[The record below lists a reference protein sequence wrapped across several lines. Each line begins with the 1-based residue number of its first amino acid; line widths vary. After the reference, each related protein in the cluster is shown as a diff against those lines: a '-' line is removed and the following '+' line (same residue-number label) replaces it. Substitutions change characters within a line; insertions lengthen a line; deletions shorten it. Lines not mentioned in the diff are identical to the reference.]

1 MVDPKQSI
9 SSHADLFSLQ
19 GQSALVTGGSRGL
32 GLEIAQGLGQMGAR
46 IAIVARRREW
56 LDAAVQSLGGL
67 DIDAIALEGNVAHAS
82 DVERVTRETED
93 AFGRIDI
100 LVNAAGRT
108 WGAPVTEMP
117 LEKWH
122 EVMEANATGTFLFCQ
137 AVGRGM
143 IERSFGRII
152 NLASVAGLVGTP
164 PEILDTLG
172 YVASKGAIVAMTRD
186 LAAKWAKHG
195 ITVNAIAP
203 GFFPTRMTETIIAQA
218 EDRIRKTI
226 PMGRLG
232 KPGEL
237 KGVAVFLA
245 SPAASYVTGQV
256 IAVDGGITAI

>member
-1 MVDPKQSI
+1 MSN
-9 SSHADLFSLQ
+9 HADLFSLQ

-46 IAIVARRREW
+46 VAIVARRREW
-56 LDAAVQSLGGL
+56 LDAAVQSLRGL
-67 DIDAIALEGNVAHAS
+67 DIDATAFEGNVVHVP
-82 DVERVTRETED
+82 DVERITRETEQT
-93 AFGRIDI
+93 FGRIDI

-143 IERSFGRII
+143 IKRSFGRII
-152 NLASVAGLVGTP
+152 NVASVSGLVGTSS
-164 PEILDTLG
+164 EILDTIG

-186 LAAKWAKHG
+186 LAVKWAKHG

-203 GFFPTRMTETIIAQA
+203 GFFPTRMSETVIARA
-218 EDRIRKTI
+218 GDRLRETI
-226 PMGRLG
+226 PMGRVG

-256 IAVDGGITAI
+256 IAVDGGLTAG

>member
-1 MVDPKQSI
+1 MSN
-9 SSHADLFSLQ
+9 HADLFSLQ

-46 IAIVARRREW
+46 VAIVARRREW
-56 LDAAVQSLGGL
+56 LDAALQSLRGL
-67 DIDAIALEGNVAHAS
+67 DIDAIAYEGNVAHAP
-82 DVERVTRETED
+82 DVERITRETEQT
-93 AFGRIDI
+93 FGRIDI

-143 IERSFGRII
+143 IKRSFGRII
-152 NLASVAGLVGTP
+152 NVASVSGLVGTP
-164 PEILDTLG
+164 SEILDTIG

-186 LAAKWAKHG
+186 LAVKWAKYG

-203 GFFPTRMTETIIAQA
+203 GFFPTRMSELVIARA
-218 EDRIRKTI
+218 GARLRETI
-226 PMGRLG
+226 PMGRVG

-245 SPAASYVTGQV
+245 SPEASYVTGQV
-256 IAVDGGITAI
+256 IAVDGGLTAG